1 MKLLQRTCILFT
13 AMLFPVIVG
22 FAKAQDA
29 DGLVPQAESTAAMV
43 VLGEEDLAERGEI
56 LRNMYRR
63 ITPGNGELIQDIGSL
78 PAAWEEFGC
87 QWNGAQT
94 QREYGAWVV
103 PVGLS
108 QLDGTT
114 VVFDGDGDVLWRGQ
128 TDFSCK
134 ESADVTLTA
143 TLVGEDDW
151 EAYEAVREVVA
162 TFDAA
167 GQTLS
172 LPVGEPLRHTVLTNG
187 LRFTSIATT
196 TNGTVQLGIAHDAD
210 ASVEVFACAVAHTS
224 SWVVA
229 TWTNDENVV
238 VTDTNL
244 VWHSAAPPFAGM
256 ESAWEWIGSVCVS
269 NGTATFEDTG
279 FSPGNGRVRFYA
291 LAEEKDTDGDGLSD
305 GRESFVWHTDSSI
318 ADTDGDGWGDGMEAA
333 VGFSPTDA
341 GFVPN
346 VTIHAV
352 MYKPP
357 TNVTHREWVE
367 IYSANSTTVDLSGFR
382 LEVGRNGVWSNTVEF
397 AADTL
402 LPPGRFLLV
411 GESNVA
417 NADVQASLDIPN
429 AWVTEPTTGVRLRWG
444 GATNGNV
451 ADVVFIGGGNFN
463 TAGLDTTGWLS
474 VTSVWSRTGYV
485 LERRFPGLDTDRA
498 CDWRQSPG
506 RAGMDS
512 SIVVDTDG
520 DGLTDAQEWGGTLNP
535 WGQPTNPWTADSDG
549 DGLDDYAECVTY
561 ETNPNALSSDGDI
574 WPWTLAGTL
583 ASNWPGSDFHEVAN
597 GWSPHDAD
605 ENTNG
610 IPDTW
615 EMVMGLDNLL
625 NGVDSDGDGIS
636 DLDELNQNSN
646 PLDPN
651 DSEPRSHLVVYEA
664 SKPGW
669 VNAMDDNDIGLGGWV
684 KLHYLGVKSPLESCV
699 WVEEGMEP
707 EEFTMEWESAVQIIE
722 AGGRFSASGRASAV
736 IESGSVL
743 RIQDNLSHPEF
754 DEEYLG
760 GEYAITEHSLVHE
773 VITPGTTLPTDRTE
787 LGVCETVHMYL
798 DPPPDTAPVWSAT
811 SGYFE
816 PVEGLHCYHACDTAD
831 VTTVAAICD
840 GYEYEVKYTVVE
852 PSGARFTYHFDDFA
866 PFPPGMA
873 GAGMWASVFIL
884 PDTVSFINIHFQEGQ
899 VAPSNVTGYFVGI
912 AENHVPAEGW
922 KSIGDGNML
931 LGDDHCYSPIL
942 PSPWSAGHFQWDI
955 PLLYTDANGHYPFIH
970 TFSSITQHFYI
981 EADGT
986 VEIRKGEA
994 VVRRSP

>member
-1 MKLLQRTCILFT
+1 MKVLQKTCVVFA
-13 AMLFPVIVG
+13 AMLFPIILG
-22 FAKAQDA
+22 MAMAQDPN
-29 DGLVPQAESTAAMV
+29 GLVPQAEFPTDMV

-63 ITPGNGELIQDIGSL
+63 ITPGNGELVQDIGSL
-78 PAAWEEFGC
+78 AAAWEEFGS
-87 QWNGAQT
+87 QWNHALT
-94 QREYGAWVV
+94 EREYGAWVV

-108 QLDGTT
+108 QLDGVTEA
-114 VVFDGDGDVLWRGQ
+114 FDGNGNMLWRGQ
-128 TDFSCK
+128 TDFSRK
-134 ESADVTLTA
+134 ESAGVTLTA
-143 TLVGEDDW
+143 TLVAEDDW
-151 EAYEAVREVVA
+151 DAYEAVREAVVA
-162 TFDAA
+162 LETDNR
-167 GQTLS
+167 TLG
-172 LPVGEPLRHTVLTNG
+172 LPVGAPLRHTVLTNG

-196 TNGTVQLGIAHDAD
+196 TNGTVLLDIAHDAD
-210 ASVEVFACAVAHTS
+210 VPVEVFAFAVAHTS

-244 VWHSAAPPFAGM
+244 VWHPAAAPFAGM
-256 ESAWEWIGSVCVS
+256 ESAWEWRGTVSVS
-269 NGTATFEDTG
+269 NGTAMFEDSG
-279 FSPGNGRVRFYA
+279 FSSGDGRVRFYA

-305 GRESFVWHTDSSI
+305 GRESFVWHTDPAI
-318 ADTDGDGWGDGMEAA
+318 ADTDGDGWGDGMEVA

-346 VTIHAV
+346 VTIHGV

-357 TNVTHREWVE
+357 TNVTHKEWVE
-367 IYSANSTTVDLSGFR
+367 IYSANSATVDLSGFR
-382 LEVGRNGVWSNTVEF
+382 LEVGRDTVWSNTVEF
-397 AADTL
+397 ASGTL
-402 LPPGRFLLV
+402 LLPGRFLLV

-417 NADVQASLDIPN
+417 NADVQAPLDIPN
-429 AWVTEPTTGVRLRWG
+429 AWVTEPATGVRLCWG

-451 ADVVFIGGGNFN
+451 ADVVFIGGGNFSTTN
-463 TAGLDTTGWLS
+463 LDTTGWLS
-474 VTSVWSRTGYV
+474 LTSVWSRTGFV

-506 RAGMDS
+506 RGGRDS
-512 SIVVDTDG
+512 SIAVDTDN
-520 DGLTDAQEWGGTLNP
+520 DGLTDAQEWSGNQNS
-535 WGQPTNPWTADSDG
+535 WGHPTNPWTADSDG

-574 WPWTLAGTL
+574 WPWTPAGTL
-583 ASNWPGSDFHEVAN
+583 ATNWPGSDFYEVVN
-597 GWSPHDAD
+597 GWSPHGAD

-669 VNAMDDNDIGLGGWV
+669 VNAVDTNDIGLGGWV

-707 EEFTMEWESAVQIIE
+707 EEFTMEWESAVRVIE
-722 AGGRFSASGRASAV
+722 AGGRFSASGRASAIV
-736 IESGSVL
+736 ESGSVL
-743 RIQDNLSHPEF
+743 CIQDNLSHPEF

-773 VITPGTTLPTDRTE
+773 VVTPGSTLPTDRTK

-798 DPPPDTAPVWSAT
+798 DPAPDGSPAWSAT

-816 PVEGLHCYHACDTAD
+816 AVEGLPCYHACDTED
-831 VTTVAAICD
+831 VTTVTATYD
-840 GYEYEVKYTVVE
+840 GYEYQVEYSVIE
-852 PSGARFTYHFDDFA
+852 PSGVRFTKQFEWDTIPA
-866 PFPPGMA
+866 GEA
-873 GAGMWASVFIL
+873 GAGMNTMIDIL
-884 PDTVSFINIHFQEGQ
+884 PDTASFINVRFKEG
-899 VAPSNVTGYFVGI
+899 VVNPSDVTGYFVGI
-912 AENHVPAEGW
+912 ARPHDPDEEWRPVFG
-922 KSIGDGNML
+922 GNMVAAS
-931 LGDDHCYSPIL
+931 DKCFATNL
-942 PSPWSAGHFQWDI
+942 PPPWQDGHFQWNI
-955 PLLYTDANGHYPFIH
+955 PLMYRDARGHYSGVH
-970 TFSSITQHFYI
+970 TFATAIQHVYI
-981 EADGT
+981 EPDGT
-986 VEIRKGEA
+986 VEVRKGDA
-994 VVRRSP
+994 IVRRSP